1 MDADVI
7 VIGAGLSGLACALR
21 LQQGGLTPLVLEAA
35 DRPGGRIATDRL
47 DGFRL
52 DRGFQVLQTWYP
64 QARRLL
70 DYPALDLRAFYP
82 GALTRIDD
90 RFHRVRDVWRRPGRA
105 LEMLA
110 SPIGSLGD
118 KFRLLA
124 LRRRAL
130 AGDLADLYGR
140 PETTAIQ
147 RLRDL
152 GFSPRMIER
161 FFQPFFAGVFFTPD
175 LNVSS
180 RAFEFVFRAFALGD
194 TALPAL
200 GMEQIPLQL
209 AARLPEDAIA
219 YGRRVARIESGAV
232 VLDGGERRTARAVM
246 LATGSREAAGLLGQD
261 PPPMCG
267 TTCLYFAAPESP
279 FSGPYLVLNGGGPAA
294 GGGPINSLLCPS
306 NLSAAYAPPGSALV
320 SVNCFGAD
328 TEPDLLEV
336 QVRRQLADWYG
347 ERVAGWRR
355 LAVYRL
361 PDALPRQSP
370 PVSAGAGAMRVSKTL
385 WVCGEQVAPPSI
397 HWALV
402 SGEVAGSAVIE
413 ALGGQAKVG

>member
-21 LQQGGLTPLVLEAA
+21 LQQGGLAPLVLEAA
-35 DRPGGRIATDRL
+35 DRPGGRIATDRVG
-47 DGFRL
+47 GFLL

-70 DYPALDLRAFYP
+70 DFPALDLRAFYP
-82 GALTRIDD
+82 GALVRIDG
-90 RFHRVRDVWRRPGRA
+90 RFHRVSDVWRRPGRV

-110 SPIGSLGD
+110 SPVGSLSD
-118 KFRLLA
+118 KLRLLK

-130 AGDLADLYGR
+130 AGDLADLYRR
-140 PETTAIQ
+140 PETTAIG

-152 GFSPRMIER
+152 GFSSGMIER
-161 FFQPFFAGVFFTPD
+161 FFQPFFAGVFFAPD
-175 LNVSS
+175 LDVSS

-200 GMEQIPLQL
+200 GMEQIPHQL
-209 AARLPEDAIA
+209 AARLPADAVA
-219 YGRRVARIESGAV
+219 YGRRVVHIDDGAI
-232 VLDGGERRTARAVM
+232 VLDGGERRTARAVV
-246 LATGSREAAGLLGQD
+246 LATGGRQAAGLLGLE

-267 TTCLYFAAPESP
+267 TTCLYFAAPEPP
-279 FSGPYLVLNGGGPAA
+279 FSGPYLVLNGCGPAA
-294 GGGPINSLLCPS
+294 HSGPINSLLCPS

-328 TEPDLLEV
+328 VEPDLLET
-336 QVRRQLADWYG
+336 QVRRQLTDWYG

-361 PDALPRQSP
+361 PDALPRQAP
-370 PVSAGAGAMRVSKTL
+370 PVSAETGARRVAETL

-397 HWALV
+397 HWALA
-402 SGEVAGSAVIE
+402 SGEAAARAVLDT
-413 ALGGQAKVG
+413 LGGLAQVA